1 LTSLCQAFVAVV
13 FVGAALAKLADYG
26 GFLRALTGLEWLSV
40 GRARFLARA
49 IPILE
54 LVLAAL
60 VVALPRVGGVA
71 VFATLVV
78 FTAVAARELVAGR
91 SFRCGCFGATA
102 TTPVGRSLLFRNAF
116 LAVPAVA
123 LVVLSHSAAFGAVLV
138 GVALGFVFLLVEVGL
153 ETRAVAGTR

>member
-13 FVGAALAKLADYG
+13 FLGAALAKLADYG
-26 GFLRALTGLEWLSV
+26 GFLRALTGIGWLSV

-49 IPILE
+49 IPVLE
-54 LVLAAL
+54 FLLAAL

-71 VFATLVV
+71 VVATLTV

-91 SFRCGCFGATA
+91 SFHCGCFGATA
-102 TTPVGRSLLFRNAF
+102 TTPVGPSLVVRNAL

-123 LVVLSHSAAFGAVLV
+123 LVVLSRSTVLGAVLV
-138 GVALGFVFLLVEVGL
+138 GVALGFAFLLVEVGL
-153 ETRAVAGTR
+153 EVRTVASTR